1 MQWLHRLQQRVSI
14 TRNEALTLISLSVFF
29 MVGIT
34 GRHVCRQA
42 PHVEPDAYAEIDSLF
57 AVQSSSAADAP
68 QNETENEYVN
78 GSDSPGDAFAEDVSD
93 IPAESASTAQNT
105 HSSTDPPAAKPSGGM
120 SVSQKIDLNRAT
132 AEDLDRLP
140 RIGPKMAQRILEFR
154 GAFGPLRSVDELL
167 SVRGIGQKT
176 LEQIRPHAYVSTG
189 GTAADQD
196 SSEDAVSDQP
206 VPDTTR

>member
-57 AVQSSSAADAP
+57 AVQSSSAADAS
-68 QNETENEYVN
+68 QNESENENVN
-78 GSDSPGDAFAEDVSD
+78 GSERQVNAFEKDVNDTPADSD
-93 IPAESASTAQNT
+93 STAQNT
-105 HSSTDPPAAKPSGGM
+105 DSSTDPPAAKPVDGM
-120 SVSQKIDLNRAT
+120 SVSEKIDLNRAT
-132 AEDLDRLP
+132 AADLDQLP

-154 GAFGPLRSVDELL
+154 RAFGPLRSVDELL

-189 GTAADQD
+189 GTAADQG
-196 SSEDAVSDQP
+196 SSEGAVPDQS
-206 VPDTTR
+206 VPDTIR